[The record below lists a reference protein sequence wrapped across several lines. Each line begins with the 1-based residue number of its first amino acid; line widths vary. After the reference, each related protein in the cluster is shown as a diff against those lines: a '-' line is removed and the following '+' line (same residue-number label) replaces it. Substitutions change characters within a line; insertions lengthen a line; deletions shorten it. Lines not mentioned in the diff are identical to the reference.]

1 MTITLDEV
9 KDYLSVDRDFK
20 NDDPMILGILEASVD
35 AVQRHINHEF
45 APEDKMPPAVRQ
57 AVLMMAAG
65 LYNSREAYTTESLQ
79 ISPAVELLLN
89 TVTKYNRF

>member
-1 MTITLDEV
+1 MIITLEEV

-20 NDDPMILGILEASVD
+20 GDDEMLLGILEASVD
-35 AVQRHINHEF
+35 AIQRHINREF
-45 APEDKMPPAVRQ
+45 APEEGMPPAVRQ
-57 AVLMMAAG
+57 AILMMAAG